1 MNEFKRHDL
10 NWMHE
15 MSKESRVSEIKPC
28 TERIAQLEKE
38 NEELK
43 EENARITKIKNEY
56 IDIAG
61 SMNKGIHAKCDIISQ
76 LEDLNNKQ
84 KVLTKSQKM
93 YIKDIE
99 AVNITLQQQNDK
111 RGKALEEII
120 NAPIFDNDLLN
131 LQNLK
136 LIATK
141 ALVGSNDHVVIR
153 EKQ

>member
-1 MNEFKRHDL
+1 MN
-10 NWMHE
+10 
-15 MSKESRVSEIKPC
+15 KEKIQKCINSDTDTINLAVKTIKELQSRI
-28 TERIAQLEKE
+28 TELET
-38 NEELK
+38 
-43 EENARITKIKNEY
+43 ENARITKIKNEY

-76 LEDLNNKQ
+76 LENLNNKQ
-84 KVLTKSQKM
+84 KALIKNQKM

-120 NAPIFDNDLLN
+120 NTPIFDNDLLN

-141 ALVGSNDHVVIR
+141 AL
-153 EKQ
+153 EE